1 MVRGTTIVRL
11 AVYGC
16 VVVIA
21 LLVWQVRAHHRP
33 EAAPSAH
40 EARYG
45 TALTGRT
52 FGAGGTPISA
62 TVRRDEIETIALTVR
77 WPCEDVPWDTPVPL
91 TLNNEADGRKFAA
104 NKRAQYQ
111 IDANGWQAV
120 LDLRMTGELGEDGKS
135 ATGTVTTLITWM
147 RNGVPGQACRPRT
160 QRWEAVR
167 P

>member
-1 MVRGTTIVRL
+1 MRGTTIVRL

-33 EAAPSAH
+33 EVAPAAEGRHGS
-40 EARYG
+40 
-45 TALTGRT
+45 ALTGRT
-52 FGAGGTPISA
+52 FGAGGSPISA
-62 TVRRDEIETIALTVR
+62 TVRRGHIRTVSLTVR

-91 TLNNEADGRKFAA
+91 TINNEADGRSFSAT
-104 NKRAQYQ
+104 KRAQYQ
-111 IDANGWQAV
+111 IDADGWQAV
-120 LDLRMTGELGEDGKS
+120 LDLRMEGELAEDGMRAS
-135 ATGTVTTLITWM
+135 GTATTLITWR
-147 RNGVPGQACRPRT
+147 RNGVAGQSCRPRT